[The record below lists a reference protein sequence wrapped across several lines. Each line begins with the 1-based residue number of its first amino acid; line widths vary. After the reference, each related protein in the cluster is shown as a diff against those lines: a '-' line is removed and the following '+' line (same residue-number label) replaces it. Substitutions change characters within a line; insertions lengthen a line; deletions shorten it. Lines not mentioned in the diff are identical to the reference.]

1 MFDLVIKNSK
11 VVCPEGVAAK
21 EIGIKNGKIIAIESQ
36 IESPASSIWDAGGNY
51 IFPGLIDPHVHFNEP
66 GRADWEG
73 ISTGS
78 SMMAAGGCTTYFDMP
93 LNGIPSTI
101 DKAAL
106 LEKSKVGLEKSRVD
120 FGLWGGLV
128 PGNSPHLKDLA
139 ENGAVGFKAF
149 MSASGNAEFEA
160 ADDVTL
166 LQGMREIAKLNKI
179 LALHAESDAIT
190 TFMKK
195 EKEKMKAF
203 TADDYAETRPII
215 AEVEAVTK
223 ALYFAELT
231 DCPLHFVHIS
241 SAAAIEKIEA
251 AKQKGINVTVETCP
265 HYLLFNHNDLIE
277 KGTLA
282 KCAPPLRVKEEQ
294 DKLIELIVQGKFD
307 FVASDHSPCPYDKKD
322 PASHHLFS
330 AWGGINGGQ
339 FTLMAMIELALKH
352 DISFEAIATLTSTA
366 VANRFS
372 LTEKGKIEVGM
383 DADLAIVSLNETHT
397 VTEENFYA
405 KHKQSVYMGHTFP
418 CRIENTFLRGKL
430 VYQHDDDLSAKATH
444 GELVVPGSRAVHSK

>member
-1 MFDLVIKNSK
+1 MFDLVIKNGK
-11 VVCPEGVAAK
+11 VVCPDGITPK
-21 EIGIKNGKIIAIESQ
+21 DIGITDGKIVAIESQ
-36 IESPASSIWDAGGNY
+36 IDSPASSVWDAGGNY
-51 IFPGLIDPHVHFNEP
+51 VFPGMIDPHVHFNEP

-73 ISTGS
+73 FSTGS
-78 SMMAAGGCTTYFDMP
+78 VMMAAGGCTTYFDMP

-106 LEKSKVGLEKSRVD
+106 LAKSKVGQEKSTVD

-128 PGNSPHLKDLA
+128 PGNSPDLKGLA
-139 ENGAVGFKAF
+139 ETGAIGFKAF

-166 LQGMREIAKLNKI
+166 LRGMQEIAKLNKI

-190 TFMKK
+190 TFMKN
-195 EKEKMKAF
+195 EKEKVKAF
-203 TADDYAETRPII
+203 TADDYAETRPIT
-215 AEVEAVTK
+215 AEVEAVTR

-231 DCPLHFVHIS
+231 GCPLHFVHIS
-241 SAAAIEKIEA
+241 SAAAIEQIEA
-251 AKQKGINVTVETCP
+251 AKQKGMNVTVETCP
-265 HYLLFNHNDLIE
+265 HYLLFNHDDLIK
-277 KGTLA
+277 KGSLA

-294 DKLIELIVQGKFD
+294 EKLIELIVQGKFD

-322 PASHHLFS
+322 PATHHLFS

-352 DISFEAIATLTSTA
+352 DIAFETIAKLTSTA
-366 VANRFS
+366 AANRFG

-383 DADLAIVSLNETHT
+383 DADLAIVTVNKTHT
-397 VTEENFYA
+397 VTEENFFA
-405 KHKQSVYMGHTFP
+405 KHKQSLYMGHTFP
-418 CRIENTFLRGKL
+418 CRIENTFLRGEL
-430 VYQHDDDLSAKATH
+430 VYQNDDLSVRSIH
-444 GELVVPGSRAVHSK
+444 GEWLVPGGRTVHSK